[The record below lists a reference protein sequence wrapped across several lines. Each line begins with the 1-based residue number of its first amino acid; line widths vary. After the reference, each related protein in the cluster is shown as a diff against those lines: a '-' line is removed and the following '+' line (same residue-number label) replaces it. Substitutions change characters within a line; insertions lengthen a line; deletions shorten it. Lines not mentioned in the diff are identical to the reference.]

1 MTFHVKQNMNCSV
14 ENVLYALRCNGC
26 DKIYILG
33 QTGDK
38 LRNSRMVH
46 EQQMRD
52 PSARKKPLSRHLDTC
67 CKSDSNFYYRNKSFL
82 LTFSS
87 RNST

>member
-14 ENVLYALRCNGC
+14 ENILYALRCNGC
-26 DKIYILG
+26 DEIYIG

-38 LRNSRMVH
+38 LRNRRTVH

-52 PSARKKPLSRHLDTC
+52 PSARK
-67 CKSDSNFYYRNKSFL
+67 YR
-82 LTFSS
+82 
-87 RNST
+87 